1 MSPPVPSFLERCLGW
16 LVEHRAVGFALA
28 CLLTLVAVPVSRR
41 LQFDQSIEALYSH
54 DNPRLTEF
62 RESRVLFGGDELIL
76 IAWRDPEL
84 FDTDA
89 NLFRPERLKVVGD
102 LAARLAEVPGILPE
116 STQDLANIVGRAQGM
131 ARLPGLGML
140 EQRTRDLARGLVL
153 GNDNFTTAIVLRMAP
168 LSEATVSR
176 GETIRQVRAICGDFQ
191 KQTGL
196 VPAVVGEPVQVHD
209 MFEYVEQDGGRLG
222 LWSTA
227 LLLGVIL
234 ILFRNLRWTL
244 VPLAVVWA
252 TVYWT
257 RALLVVLGLRLSM
270 VSSML
275 TSLVTIVGV
284 ATVIH
289 IVVRFQE
296 LRPGRTAVEALKLS
310 VAQLAPAIFWTCA
323 TTAGGF
329 GAQLSSHI
337 QPVASFGLMMTLG
350 TLLVLPAMA
359 LIVPGGGLLG
369 PWPVDPRPVPGG
381 GLVARCL
388 AWLAR
393 WVEQRPG
400 QVWLVLGSLVVA
412 TLLGCS
418 RLTVETD
425 FSRNFRPDS
434 PILKSMDF
442 VESNLGGAGAWELNF
457 PAPATLDD
465 AYVERVRTLA
475 RKLRELRD
483 PATNTPALTKV
494 LAFSDGID
502 LVPRVPFVIPNLAA
516 QSRLL
521 KQFQPEFVTSLYNP
535 EGERMRLLLRSSER
549 QRSERKLALI
559 DQVET
564 VAREVFPEEQ
574 QSASRPVATGLHV
587 LLAYLTDSLLG
598 DQWVSFFL
606 AAICMAVMMS
616 VAQRSVR
623 VGLLSLVP
631 NLLAIGAVIAV
642 MGWLNLPINI
652 GTAMIASVAMG
663 LTIDSS
669 IHYLA
674 GLRREL
680 QRGDGFAAALERTQ
694 QDVGSA
700 LLYANLALV
709 AGFLVLTASNF
720 IPLVYFGI
728 LSSVAMLGG
737 LLGNLVVLPLL
748 LQATGGLRESGRR
761 PSGDTGVSPPVELP
775 QIPAVSEV

>member
-1 MSPPVPSFLERCLGW
+1 MPSAVAHRLERCLGW
-16 LVEHRAVGFALA
+16 LVEHRAAGFVLA
-28 CLLTLVAVPVSRR
+28 CVLTACAVPLSRR
-41 LQFDQSIEALYSH
+41 LQFDQSIEALFAQ
-54 DNPRLTEF
+54 DNRRLVDF
-62 RESRVLFGGDELIL
+62 RESRALFGGDELIL
-76 IAWRDPEL
+76 VAWRDPEL
-84 FDTDA
+84 FDSQA
-89 NLFRPERLKVVGD
+89 NLFRPDRLKVVAE
-102 LAARLAEVPGILPE
+102 LAGQLSHVPGVRAE
-116 STQDLANIVGRAQGM
+116 STQDLATLVGRAQGM
-131 ARLPGLGML
+131 ARLPGLGAL
-140 EQRTRDLARGLVL
+140 EQRTRELARGMVL
-153 GNDNFTTAIVLRMAP
+153 GNDNFTTAVVLRLVPLADAP
-168 LSEATVSR
+168 VTRA
-176 GETIRQVRAICGDFQ
+176 ETIRHVRQICGQFQ
-191 KQTGL
+191 QRTGL
-196 VPAVVGEPVQVHD
+196 EPAVVGEPVQVHD

-222 LWSTA
+222 VWSTV

-234 ILFRNLRWTL
+234 VLFRNLRWTL

-257 RALLVVLGLRLSM
+257 RAGLVLLGLRLSM

-296 LRPGRTAVEALKLS
+296 LRPGRSAVEALKL
-310 VAQLAPAIFWTCA
+310 AITQLAPAIFWTCA

-329 GAQLSSHI
+329 AAQLSSHI

-359 LIVPGGGLLG
+359 LIVPGGGLSG
-369 PWPVDPRPVPGG
+369 PGPVDPRPVPGG
-381 GLVARCL
+381 GVVSRAL

-393 WVEQRPG
+393 WVDRRPG
-400 QVWLVLGSLVVA
+400 QVWGLLGVLLLATVV
-412 TLLGCS
+412 GCS

-442 VESNLGGAGAWELNF
+442 VEANLGGAGAWELNF
-457 PAPATLDD
+457 PAPAALDD
-465 AYVERVRTLA
+465 AFVNRVRDLA
-475 RKLRELRD
+475 RQLRELRD
-483 PATNTPALTKV
+483 PVTDTPALTKV
-494 LAFSDGID
+494 LAYSDGID
-502 LVPRVPFVIPNLAA
+502 LVPRVPFVVPTLAA
-516 QSRLL
+516 QGRLL
-521 KQFQPEFVTSLYNP
+521 AQFQPEFAHSLYNP
-535 EGERMRLLLRSSER
+535 DAGRMRLLLRSSER

-564 VAREVFPEEQ
+564 VARQVFPIETE
-574 QSASRPVATGLHV
+574 AERPVATGLHV

-598 DQWVSFFL
+598 DQWISFFS
-606 AAICMAVMMS
+606 AAACMAVMMS
-616 VAQRSVR
+616 IAQRSVR
-623 VGLLSLVP
+623 VGLLSLIP
-631 NLLAIGAVIAV
+631 NLLAIGAVVAV

-680 QRGDGFAAALERTQ
+680 ELGDGFSAALQRTQ

-748 LQATGGLRESGRR
+748 LRATGGVRGADSADGGELAVVREVST
-761 PSGDTGVSPPVELP
+761 DTR
-775 QIPAVSEV
+775 

>member
-1 MSPPVPSFLERCLGW
+1 MSSAITHRVERFLGW
-16 LVEHRAVGFALA
+16 LVEHRAAGFVLA
-28 CLLTLVAVPVSRR
+28 CVLTACAIPISRR
-41 LQFDQSIEALYSH
+41 LQFDQSIEALFAQ
-54 DNPRLTEF
+54 DNRRLVEF
-62 RESRVLFGGDELIL
+62 RESRGLFGGDELIL
-76 IAWRDPEL
+76 VAWRDPEL
-84 FDTDA
+84 FDSQA
-89 NLFRPERLKVVGD
+89 NLFRPARLKVV
-102 LAARLAEVPGILPE
+102 AELAESLSHIPGVRPE
-116 STQDLANIVGRAQGM
+116 STQDLATLVGRAQGM
-131 ARLPGLGML
+131 ARLPGLGAL
-140 EQRTRDLARGLVL
+140 EQRTRELARGMVL
-153 GNDNFTTAIVLRMAP
+153 GNDNFTTAVVLRLVPLAEAP
-168 LSEATVSR
+168 LGR
-176 GETIRQVRAICGDFQ
+176 GETIRQVRQVCDQFRE
-191 KQTGL
+191 KTGL
-196 VPAVVGEPVQVHD
+196 EPAVVGEPVQVHD
-209 MFEYVEQDGGRLG
+209 MFQYVEQDGGRLG
-222 LWSTA
+222 VWSTV

-234 ILFRNLRWTL
+234 VLFRNLRWTL

-257 RALLVVLGLRLSM
+257 RAALVLLGLRLSM

-296 LRPGRTAVEALKLS
+296 LRPGRSAVEALKLAI
-310 VAQLAPAIFWTCA
+310 VQLAPAIFWTCA

-329 GAQLSSHI
+329 AAQLSSHI

-350 TLLVLPAMA
+350 TLLVLPAMG

-369 PWPVDPRPVPGG
+369 PGPVDPREVPGG
-381 GLVARCL
+381 GLVARAL
-388 AWLAR
+388 GWLAR
-393 WVEQRPG
+393 WVDQRPG
-400 QVWLVLGSLVVA
+400 QVWVLLGIVMLATVV
-412 TLLGCS
+412 GCS

-442 VESNLGGAGAWELNF
+442 VEANLGGAGAWELNF
-457 PAPATLDD
+457 PAPANLDD
-465 AYVERVRTLA
+465 AFLEQVRNLA
-475 RKLRELRD
+475 RRLRELRD
-483 PATNTPALTKV
+483 PVTDAPALTKV
-494 LAFSDGID
+494 LAYSDGID

-516 QSRLL
+516 QGRLL
-521 KQFQPEFVTSLYNP
+521 AQFQPEFAHSLYNP
-535 EGERMRLLLRSSER
+535 DAGRMRLLLRSSER

-559 DQVET
+559 DKVET
-564 VAREVFPEEQ
+564 VAREVFPDAAESQ
-574 QSASRPVATGLHV
+574 PPVATGLHV

-616 VAQRSVR
+616 IAQGSVR
-623 VGLLSLVP
+623 IGLLSLVP

-642 MGWLNLPINI
+642 MGWLDLPINI

-680 QRGDGFAAALERTQ
+680 GRGDGFSAALQRTQ

-709 AGFLVLTASNF
+709 AGFLVLTASSF
-720 IPLVYFGI
+720 IPLVYFGV

-748 LQATGGLRESGRR
+748 LRATGGVRSA
-761 PSGDTGVSPPVELP
+761 TGGQTSDVAITEARALETP
-775 QIPAVSEV
+775 

>member
-1 MSPPVPSFLERCLGW
+1 
-16 LVEHRAVGFALA
+16 LVEHRVVGFVLA
-28 CLLTLVAVPVSRR
+28 CVLTACAVPLSRR
-41 LQFDQSIEALYSH
+41 LQFDQSIEALFAQ
-54 DNPRLTEF
+54 DNRRLVEF
-62 RESRVLFGGDELIL
+62 RESRGLFGGDELIL
-76 IAWRDPEL
+76 VAWRDPEL
-84 FDTDA
+84 FDSQA
-89 NLFRPERLKVVGD
+89 NLFRPSRLEVVSG
-102 LAARLAEVPGILPE
+102 LAGQLAEVPGVLPE
-116 STQDLANIVGRAQGM
+116 STQDLATIVGRAQGM
-131 ARLPGLGML
+131 ARLPGLGTL

-153 GNDNFTTAIVLRMAP
+153 GNDNFTTAVVLRLVP
-168 LSEATVSR
+168 LTEAKVSR
-176 GETIRQVRAICGDFQ
+176 AETIRRVRQICDQFRE
-191 KQTGL
+191 KTGL
-196 VPAVVGEPVQVHD
+196 QPAVVGEPVQVHD
-209 MFEYVEQDGGRLG
+209 MFAYVEQDGGRLG
-222 LWSTA
+222 VWSTV

-234 ILFRNLRWTL
+234 ALFRNLRWTL

-257 RALLVVLGLRLSM
+257 RAALVVLGLRLSM

-296 LRPGRTAVEALKLS
+296 LRPGRSAVEALKL
-310 VAQLAPAIFWTCA
+310 AIGQLAPAIFWTCA

-329 GAQLSSHI
+329 AAQLSSHI

-350 TLLVLPAMA
+350 TLLVLPAMG

-369 PWPVDPRPVPGG
+369 PGPVDPRPVPGG
-381 GLVARCL
+381 GVVARAL
-388 AWLAR
+388 VWLAR
-393 WVEQRPG
+393 WVDQRPG
-400 QVWLVLGSLVVA
+400 QVWGLLGVLLLATVV
-412 TLLGCS
+412 GCS

-434 PILKSMDF
+434 PILQSMDF
-442 VESNLGGAGAWELNF
+442 VEANLGGAGAWELNF
-457 PAPATLDD
+457 PAPANLDD
-465 AYVERVRTLA
+465 AFLERVRDLA
-475 RKLRELRD
+475 RQLRELRD
-483 PATNTPALTKV
+483 PVTDAPALTKV
-494 LAFSDGID
+494 LAYSDGID

-521 KQFQPEFVTSLYNP
+521 TQFQPEFTNSLYNP
-535 EGERMRLLLRSSER
+535 GSGRMRLLLRSSER

-564 VAREVFPEEQ
+564 VARQVFPDTAE
-574 QSASRPVATGLHV
+574 APRPVATGLHV

-606 AAICMAVMMS
+606 AAVCMAVMMS
-616 VAQRSVR
+616 IAQRSVR

-642 MGWLNLPINI
+642 MGWLDLPINI

-680 QRGDGFAAALERTQ
+680 GRGDGFSAALQRTQ

-709 AGFLVLTASNF
+709 AGFLVLTASSF
-720 IPLVYFGI
+720 IPLVYFGV

-748 LQATGGLRESGRR
+748 LRATGGVRSDAD
-761 PSGDTGVSPPVELP
+761 SAVEGTAARALETP
-775 QIPAVSEV
+775 

>member
-1 MSPPVPSFLERCLGW
+1 MSSSPPSLVERSLGW
-16 LVEHRAVGFALA
+16 VVEHRALGFVLA
-28 CLLTLVAVPVSRR
+28 CLLTLIAVPVSRR
-41 LQFDQSIEALYSH
+41 LQFDQSIEALYAH
-54 DNPRLTEF
+54 GNPRLTEF
-62 RESRVLFGGDELIL
+62 RESRALFGGDELIL

-84 FDTDA
+84 FDEKGDR
-89 NLFRPERLKVVGD
+89 FRPERLKIVGD
-102 LAARLAEVPGILPE
+102 LAERLAEVPGILPE

-131 ARLPGLGML
+131 ARLPGLGTL
-140 EQRTRDLARGLVL
+140 EKRTRDLARGLVL
-153 GNDNFTTAIVLRMAP
+153 GNDNFTTAIVLRMIP
-168 LSEATVSR
+168 LPEAKVSR
-176 GETIRQVRAICGDFQ
+176 GETIRQVRAICGEFQ
-191 KQTGL
+191 QQTGL

-222 LWSTA
+222 MWSTV

-234 ILFRNLRWTL
+234 VLFRNLRWTL

-257 RALLVVLGLRLSM
+257 RGLLVVLGLRLSM

-296 LRPGRTAVEALKLS
+296 LRPGRTAAEALKLA
-310 VAQLAPAIFWTCA
+310 VTQLAPAIFWTCA

-369 PWPVDPRPVPGG
+369 PWTIDPRPVPGG
-381 GLVARCL
+381 GVVARCL
-388 AWLAR
+388 IWLAR
-393 WVEQRPG
+393 WVERRPG
-400 QVWLVLGSLVVA
+400 QVWLMLGGLIVA
-412 TLLGCS
+412 TLLGCW

-442 VESNLGGAGAWELNF
+442 VEANLGGAGAWELNF
-457 PAPATLDD
+457 PAPAELDD
-465 AYVERVRTLA
+465 AYIERVRGLA
-475 RKLRELRD
+475 GQLRELRD
-483 PATNTPALTKV
+483 PATNAPALTKV
-494 LAFSDGID
+494 LAYSDGID

-521 KQFQPEFVTSLYNP
+521 QQFQPEFATSLYNP
-535 EGERMRLLLRSSER
+535 KEGRMRLLLRSSER

-564 VAREVFPEEQ
+564 VAREVFPGETG
-574 QSASRPVATGLHV
+574 AARLVATGLHV
-587 LLAYLTDSLLG
+587 LLAFLTDSLLG

-616 VAQRSVR
+616 VAQRSLR

-642 MGWLNLPINI
+642 MGWLNLPVNI

-680 QRGDGFAAALERTQ
+680 QQGDGFAAALQRTQ

-748 LQATGGLRESGRR
+748 LQATGGLQHREPR
-761 PSGDTGVSPPVELP
+761 PGDS
-775 QIPAVSEV
+775 PAVPGH

>member
-1 MSPPVPSFLERCLGW
+1 MTSPVAHRLERCLGW
-16 LVEHRAVGFALA
+16 LVEHRVVGFMLA
-28 CLLTLVAVPVSRR
+28 CVLTACAVPLSQR
-41 LQFDQSIEALYSH
+41 LQFDQSIEALFAQ
-54 DNPRLTEF
+54 DNRRLVEF
-62 RESRVLFGGDELIL
+62 RESRGLFGGDELIL
-76 IAWRDPEL
+76 VAWRDPEL
-84 FDTDA
+84 FDSQA
-89 NLFRPERLKVVGD
+89 NLFRPARLEVVSGF
-102 LAARLAEVPGILPE
+102 AGQLAEVPGVLPE
-116 STQDLANIVGRAQGM
+116 STQDLATIVGRAQGM
-131 ARLPGLGML
+131 ARLPGLGTL

-153 GNDNFTTAIVLRMAP
+153 GNDNFTTAVVLRLVP
-168 LSEATVSR
+168 LTEAKVSR
-176 GETIRQVRAICGDFQ
+176 AETIRRVRQICDQFRE
-191 KQTGL
+191 KTGL
-196 VPAVVGEPVQVHD
+196 QPAVVGEPVQVHD
-209 MFEYVEQDGGRLG
+209 MFAYVEQDGGRLG
-222 LWSTA
+222 VWSTV

-234 ILFRNLRWTL
+234 ALFRNLRWTL

-257 RALLVVLGLRLSM
+257 RAALVLLGLRLSM

-296 LRPGRTAVEALKLS
+296 LRPGRSAVEALKL
-310 VAQLAPAIFWTCA
+310 AIGQLAPAIFWTCA

-329 GAQLSSHI
+329 AAQLSSHI

-350 TLLVLPAMA
+350 TLLVLPAMG

-369 PWPVDPRPVPGG
+369 PGPVDPRPVPGG
-381 GLVARCL
+381 GVVARAL
-388 AWLAR
+388 VWLAR
-393 WVEQRPG
+393 WVDQRPG
-400 QVWLVLGSLVVA
+400 QVWGLLGVLLLATVV
-412 TLLGCS
+412 GCS

-434 PILKSMDF
+434 PILQSMDF
-442 VESNLGGAGAWELNF
+442 VEANLGGAGAWELNF
-457 PAPATLDD
+457 PAPANLDD
-465 AYVERVRTLA
+465 AFLERVRDLA
-475 RKLRELRD
+475 RQLRELRD
-483 PATNTPALTKV
+483 PVTDAPALTKV
-494 LAFSDGID
+494 LAYSDGID

-521 KQFQPEFVTSLYNP
+521 TQFQPEFTNSLYNP
-535 EGERMRLLLRSSER
+535 GSGRMRLLLRSSER

-564 VAREVFPEEQ
+564 VARQVFPDTAE
-574 QSASRPVATGLHV
+574 APRPVATGLHV

-606 AAICMAVMMS
+606 AAVCMAVMMS
-616 VAQRSVR
+616 IAQRSVR

-642 MGWLNLPINI
+642 MGWLDLPINI

-680 QRGDGFAAALERTQ
+680 GRGDGFSAALQRTQ

-709 AGFLVLTASNF
+709 AGFLVLTASSF
-720 IPLVYFGI
+720 IPLVYFGV

-748 LQATGGLRESGRR
+748 LRATGGVRSDAD
-761 PSGDTGVSPPVELP
+761 SAVEGTAARALETP
-775 QIPAVSEV
+775 